1 MIIKSK
7 TKLILF
13 FEKLTIH
20 IHFTLGCFYK
30 ETVHRKFIGV
40 MQKFARIRYNGSI
53 KDDNRILVKIFL
65 YSSSFTAERRI
76 FQFGRYFELHS
87 FYIVFALLI
96 SRSFSP

>member
-20 IHFTLGCFYK
+20 ISYSGLFLQRNSSS
-30 ETVHRKFIGV
+30 EIHRSY
-40 MQKFARIRYNGSI
+40 ARIRYNVSI

-76 FQFGRYFELHS
+76 FQFGQHFALHS